1 MTDRGANRT
10 ADPKFELL
18 RGLKLPVSDY
28 VIFGS
33 VPMYVHGLRQE
44 ICDLDIVARR
54 LAWQAVTSLGK
65 PTSAPSGYGNMVE
78 LYDGELQFFDQWIS
92 SNWNV
97 DELIDESSIVDGLPF
112 AQLNQVFRSK
122 LQMNRLRDQDDLRT
136 LRLYYASH

>member
-1 MTDRGANRT
+1 
-10 ADPKFELL
+10 
-18 RGLKLPVSDY
+18 
-28 VIFGS
+28 
-33 VPMYVHGLRQE
+33 
-44 ICDLDIVARR
+44 
-54 LAWQAVTSLGK
+54 
-65 PTSAPSGYGNMVE
+65 MVE

-92 SNWNV
+92 SDWNV